1 MRFLGNLG
9 ILALVFYGKI
19 NYTTY
24 NMSYLVLE
32 TNIVENVKNAFNIFR
47 VLKPLERVSAIIE
60 ILIIAFVVYKI
71 LMWIKNTRAWGLL
84 RGIVILAVF
93 VALAKLCRFEVI
105 FELLKSG
112 TYLLL
117 FGLAII
123 FQDDIRA
130 GLEHLGRQEFFSKI
144 LPDINKFTK
153 KTSEASVQE
162 IAEAA
167 FAMGKVK
174 TGALIV
180 IEQNVAL
187 EQSERTGIEINGDVT
202 RQLLINIFEKNTPL
216 HDGAVLI
223 KGDIIKAA
231 TCYLPLSKST
241 SISKDLGTRHRAA
254 LGISEVSDSLT
265 IVVSEETGKV
275 SLCFNGRIEV
285 VNDEKELIRKMYNI
299 LYEKEENEKD
309 K

>member
-1 MRFLGNLG
+1 M
-9 ILALVFYGKI
+9 
-19 NYTTY
+19 NY
-24 NMSYLVLE
+24 LILE
-32 TNIVENVKNAFNIFR
+32 TNIIDNVKKAFSIFS
-47 VLKPLERVSAIIE
+47 VLKLEERVSAVIE
-60 ILIIAFVVYKI
+60 ILIIAFVVYKV
-71 LMWIKNTRAWGLL
+71 LMWLKSTRAWGLL
-84 RGIVILAVF
+84 RGVVILLLF
-93 VALAKLCRFEVI
+93 ALIAMLCHFNVI
-105 FELLKSG
+105 LELLKNG

-117 FGLAII
+117 FGLVII

-130 GLEHLGRQEFFSKI
+130 GLEHLGRHEFFSKLI
-144 LPDINKFTK
+144 PDINKFTK
-153 KTSEASVQE
+153 KISEASIQE

-187 EQSERTGIEINGDVT
+187 EQSERTGIEINGDLT

-223 KGDIIKAA
+223 KGDTIKAA
-231 TCYLPLSKST
+231 TCYLPLSRSVA
-241 SISKDLGTRHRAA
+241 ISKDLGTRHRAA

-265 IVVSEETGKV
+265 VVVSEETGRV

-285 VNDEKELIRKMYNI
+285 INDEKELIRRMYSI
-299 LYEKEENEKD
+299 LYEIDKSEKD
-309 K
+309 E

>member
-1 MRFLGNLG
+1 MLFLSKFI
-9 ILALVFYGKI
+9 ILTLVFCAKI

-24 NMSYLVLE
+24 YMRILILE
-32 TNIVENVKNAFNIFR
+32 TTIFDSAKNAFSIFR
-47 VLKPLERVSAIIE
+47 VLKPLERVSAVIE
-60 ILIIAFVVYKI
+60 ILIIAFVVYKV
-71 LMWIKNTRAWGLL
+71 LMWLKNTRAWGLL
-84 RGIVILAVF
+84 RGVVIIAVFAVIARLCNFDVIL
-93 VALAKLCRFEVI
+93 
-105 FELLKSG
+105 ELLKRA
-112 TYLLL
+112 TYLVL
-117 FGLAII
+117 FGLIII
-123 FQDDIRA
+123 FQDDIKA
-130 GLEHLGRQEFFSKI
+130 GLEHLGRQRVFSKL
-144 LPDINKFTK
+144 LPDINKFAK
-153 KTSEASVQE
+153 KTSEASIQE

-223 KGDIIKAA
+223 VGDIIKSA

-254 LGISEVSDSLT
+254 LGVSEVSDALT
-265 IVVSEETGKV
+265 IVVSEETGHV
-275 SLCFNGRIEV
+275 SLCVNGRIEV
-285 VNDEKELIRKMYNI
+285 INDEKELIRKMYNI
-299 LYEKEENEKD
+299 LYEKDEFEKR
-309 K
+309 

>member
-1 MRFLGNLG
+1 MECL
-9 ILALVFYGKI
+9 I
-19 NYTTY
+19 
-24 NMSYLVLE
+24 LE
-32 TNIVENVKNAFNIFR
+32 TNILDSVKNAFSILR

-60 ILIIAFVVYKI
+60 ILIIAFVVYKV
-71 LMWIKNTRAWGLL
+71 LMWLKNTRAWGLL
-84 RGIVILAVF
+84 RGVVIIAVFAVIARLCNIDVIL
-93 VALAKLCRFEVI
+93 
-105 FELLKSG
+105 ELIKRA
-112 TYLLL
+112 TYLVL
-117 FGLAII
+117 FGLIII

-130 GLEHLGRQEFFSKI
+130 GLEHLGRQRVLSKL
-144 LPDINKFTK
+144 LPDINKFAK
-153 KTSEASVQE
+153 KTSEASIQE

-167 FAMGKVK
+167 FAMGKVN

-223 KGDIIKAA
+223 VGDIIKAA

-254 LGISEVSDSLT
+254 LGISEISDALT
-265 IVVSEETGKV
+265 IVVSEETGRV
-275 SLCFNGRIEV
+275 SLCVNGRIEV
-285 VNDEKELIRKMYNI
+285 INDEKELIRKIYNI
-299 LYEKEENEKD
+299 LYEKDESEEE
-309 K
+309 

>member
-1 MRFLGNLG
+1 MKCL
-9 ILALVFYGKI
+9 I
-19 NYTTY
+19 
-24 NMSYLVLE
+24 LE
-32 TNIVENVKNAFNIFR
+32 TNILDSVKNAFSILR

-60 ILIIAFVVYKI
+60 ILIIAFVVYKV
-71 LMWIKNTRAWGLL
+71 LMWLKNTRAWGLL
-84 RGIVILAVF
+84 RGVVIIAVFAVIARLCNFDVIL
-93 VALAKLCRFEVI
+93 
-105 FELLKSG
+105 ELIKRA
-112 TYLLL
+112 TYLVL
-117 FGLAII
+117 FGLIII

-130 GLEHLGRQEFFSKI
+130 GLEHLGRQRVLSKL
-144 LPDINKFTK
+144 LPDINKFAK
-153 KTSEASVQE
+153 KTSEASIQE

-167 FAMGKVK
+167 FAMGKVN

-223 KGDIIKAA
+223 VGDIIKAA

-254 LGISEVSDSLT
+254 LGISEISDALT
-265 IVVSEETGKV
+265 IVVSEETGRV
-275 SLCFNGRIEV
+275 SLCVNGRIEV
-285 VNDEKELIRKMYNI
+285 INDEKELIRKIYNI
-299 LYEKEENEKD
+299 LYEKDESEEE
-309 K
+309 

>member
-1 MRFLGNLG
+1 M
-9 ILALVFYGKI
+9 
-19 NYTTY
+19 NY
-24 NMSYLVLE
+24 LILE
-32 TNIVENVKNAFNIFR
+32 TNIIDSVKNAFNIFR
-47 VLKPLERVSAIIE
+47 VLKPLERVSAVIE
-60 ILIIAFVVYKI
+60 MLIIAFVIYKV
-71 LMWIKNTRAWGLL
+71 LMWLKNTRAWGLL
-84 RGIVILAVF
+84 RGIIIIAVF
-93 VALAKLCRFEVI
+93 AALAKLCRFEVI
-105 FELLKSG
+105 FELLKRG

-117 FGLAII
+117 FGLIII

-144 LPDINKFTK
+144 LPDINKFAK
-153 KTSEASVQE
+153 KTSESSIQE

-167 FAMGKVK
+167 FSMGKVK

-187 EQSERTGIEINGDVT
+187 EESERTGIEINGDVT

-223 KGDIIKAA
+223 IGDVIKAA
-231 TCYLPLSKST
+231 TCYLPLSRSN

-285 VNDEKELIRKMYNI
+285 INDEKELIRKIYNI
-299 LYEKEENEKD
+299 LYDKD
-309 K
+309 EPKKNK